1 MENTLSDAR
10 AVKSNGK
17 RSRVGTSGNYQNTAN
32 RNTIATL
39 PGEIGT
45 PQARLEVLQDEI
57 SLARAAGLSVR
68 IDNVTTKA
76 GRKCLVIVVMDSML
90 ENDCFWHVPLP
101 EGEVTS

>member
-1 MENTLSDAR
+1 MVNTLSDAR

-45 PQARLEVLQDEI
+45 PQQRLEVLQDEI
-57 SLARAAGLSVR
+57 MLARAAG
-68 IDNVTTKA
+68 ITINIENVTTKA
-76 GRKCLVIVVMDSML
+76 GRKCVVIVV
-90 ENDCFWHVPLP
+90 NDALLDDNCFWHVPLP
-101 EGEVTS
+101 EGDAA

>member
-1 MENTLSDAR
+1 MENTLSGAK
-10 AVKSNGK
+10 VVSSSGK
-17 RSRVGTSGNYQNTAN
+17 RSRGAISGNYQNTAKP
-32 RNTIATL
+32 NTLETL

-57 SLARAAGLSVR
+57 SLARAAGLAVR
-68 IDNVTTKA
+68 IDNITTKA

-101 EGEVTS
+101 EGDSP